1 MVSVIVAKGPER
13 KSTSGGVMMMNGTV
27 VEHWSRTQATPALS
41 TAEAEIL
48 RGHQG
53 SGRGSLGLSASSS
66 RDRLQRCQSDRVKE
80 RTRKNQTRSV

>member
-41 TAEAEIL
+41 TAEAEYCAVI
-48 RGHQG
+48 RGAAEA
-53 SGRGSLGLSASSS
+53 LWA
-66 RDRLQRCQSDRVKE
+66 
-80 RTRKNQTRSV
+80 